1 MEEIKNMYYSE
12 LKNMI
17 TNKIIDYF
25 YNKRGTKGSEII
37 WQIIH
42 HQLAPEENMSMIN
55 SEETLTEYEKIY
67 KENM

>member
-1 MEEIKNMYYSE
+1 
-12 LKNMI
+12 MI